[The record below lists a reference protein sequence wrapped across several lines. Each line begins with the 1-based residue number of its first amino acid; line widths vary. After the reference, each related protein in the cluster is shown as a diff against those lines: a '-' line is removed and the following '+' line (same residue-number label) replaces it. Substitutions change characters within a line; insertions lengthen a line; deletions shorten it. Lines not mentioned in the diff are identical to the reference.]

1 MKFRDERI
9 GHHAQ
14 RPSVLPC
21 RWRRLL
27 VGRSG
32 AEKTAKS
39 ESVEMDEQTRQIQRE
54 AAGSI
59 TNLPMT

>member
-1 MKFRDERI
+1 
-9 GHHAQ
+9 
-14 RPSVLPC
+14 
-21 RWRRLL
+21 L

-39 ESVEMDEQTRQIQRE
+39 ESVEMDEQKRQIQRE